1 VRVVIRGER
10 STGKSCLF
18 NRLQGKPFIEEYN
31 QTPAI
36 QISSIH
42 WNYKGT
48 LLFNNYFFCD
58 PENHWSLPRISCNY
72 IVEYYAH

>member
-1 VRVVIRGER
+1 MRVVIRGDR

-42 WNYKGT
+42 WNYKGNLFISDQEN
-48 LLFNNYFFCD
+48 LLESLYSLKMIDLIILLSYNN
-58 PENHWSLPRISCNY
+58 
-72 IVEYYAH
+72 